1 MALLDFFRSREYLAK
16 LSHLKSLL
24 AVVMAD
30 GKIEDAE
37 MASLAIIMNREGL
50 SNSDLERCMKRPD
63 SIEFVAPSSENIR
76 LNYIRDMV
84 RVMAIDGNIDK
95 NELLVCKLVAHQL
108 GYRHEITEAMIL
120 EMIAEFKK

>member
-1 MALLDFFRSREYLAK
+1 MALLDIFRSREYLAK

-50 SNSDLERCMKRPD
+50 SNSDLERCMKRPE
-63 SIEFVAPSSENIR
+63 SVKFVAPTSDKFR
-76 LNYIRDMV
+76 LTYIRDMV
-84 RVMAIDGNIDK
+84 RVMSIDGDIDK
-95 NELLVCKLVAHQL
+95 NELLVCKLTAQQL

-120 EMIAEFKK
+120 EMIAELKQ